1 MFNIKAISF
10 VFLALV
16 LTSCFE
22 IIEEVNLKT
31 DGSGLFKYTINF
43 SQSSNKIK
51 SLLLMDEVEG
61 YSVPTQ
67 QKIKF
72 EFDKICASS
81 KKVSGLSNIEYIS
94 DLDNFIF
101 EYQCDF
107 KAVERINVAVDTM
120 ITNTGGTDSLHTSY
134 FNYSKKNRIFHRKSN
149 NLLKHKYLQM
159 TDAQRIIFSGADYT
173 SIYRF
178 ETEIKSVDRDK
189 GQISANKKAL
199 LHKIKIISVT
209 RNGYVLNKRIHLQ

>member
-1 MFNIKAISF
+1 MTKIKAFSIIF
-10 VFLALV
+10 IALIQ
-16 LTSCFE
+16 TGCFE
-22 IIEEVNLKT
+22 IIEEVNLNN
-31 DGSGLFKYTINF
+31 DGDGFFKFTINF

-61 YSVPTQ
+61 YAVPTQ
-67 QKIKF
+67 QKIKVEF
-72 EFDKICASS
+72 EKVCASS
-81 KKVSGLSNIEYIS
+81 KKIPELSNIAYTS

-101 EYQCDF
+101 EYQCNFTD
-107 KAVERINVAVDTM
+107 VHQINAAVDTM
-120 ITNTGGTDSLHTSY
+120 ITNTGNKDSTHTAY
-134 FNYSKKNRIFHRKSN
+134 FNYSKKDRIFNRKSN
-149 NLLKHKYLQM
+149 NLLKHQYLQM

-178 ETEIKSVDRDK
+178 ESEIKSVDRDK